1 MAYSFSVKMCYTCGK
16 QFIPAPVNIFKRK
29 INGKVRHFCSYGC
42 LVEFEYTRAQKTS
55 TNDLTKETTACYNGE
70 GGDNTN
76 DTESTEK

>member
-1 MAYSFSVKMCYTCGK
+1 MAYNFSQKTCYTCGK
-16 QFIPAPVNIFKRK
+16 QFIPAPMNIFKRK

-55 TNDLTKETTACYNGE
+55 TNDLTGENPVCYNGE

-76 DTESTEK
+76 DAESTEE